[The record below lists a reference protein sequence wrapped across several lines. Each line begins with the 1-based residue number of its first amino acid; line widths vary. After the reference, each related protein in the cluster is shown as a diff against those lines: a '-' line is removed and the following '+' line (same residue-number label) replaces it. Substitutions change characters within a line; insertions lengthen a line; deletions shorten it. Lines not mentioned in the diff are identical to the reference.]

1 MIDTH
6 APVLPKWSKSLQNLE
21 TVVLAGTDIN
31 DSKSNLELAQSN
43 NLFKAAIG
51 IHPEN
56 ITRLASVWLDL
67 LEEMLRSDRKNIVA
81 IGECGLDINC
91 TDLEVQKRVFELQIG
106 LAQKWEIPLIIH
118 SRKYND
124 ECIDII
130 AKHSNSRG
138 VFHCYTGGKKRIL
151 KILSL
156 GEWYFGI
163 DGNITY
169 EQGLAE
175 VVAAIPKNAL
185 VAETDSP
192 FLSPLPFRGEENKPE
207 NVAYVYQKIAD
218 IWGISFE
225 EAEKILDDNAKRL
238 FKI

>member
-6 APVLPKWSKSLQNLE
+6 AHMLPKWGKSLQELE
-21 TVVLAGTDIN
+21 AVVLAGTKIN
-31 DSKSNLELAQSN
+31 DSKSNLELAQN
-43 NLFKAAIG
+43 NSLFRAAIG

-56 ITRLASVWLDL
+56 ITKLASDWLDL
-67 LEEMLRSDRKNIVA
+67 LEKMLQTQKKNIVA

-91 TDLEVQKRVFELQIG
+91 TDLEVQKKVFEAQVG
-106 LAQKWEIPLIIH
+106 LAQKWQLPLIVH
-118 SRKYND
+118 SRKYSD
-124 ECIDII
+124 ECIEIL
-130 AKHSNSRG
+130 AKHGKSKG

-151 KILSL
+151 KILDL

-175 VVAAIPKNAL
+175 VVAEIPKNAL

-207 NVAYVYQKIAD
+207 NVVYVYQKIAD
-218 IWGISFE
+218 IWGMSFE
-225 EAEKILDDNAKRL
+225 EAEKILDNNAKRL